1 MLTEQQL
8 HGIYMPIITPFL
20 PNGELDLE
28 SFHKLSSSL
37 VTQGIHGLV
46 VNGTTGESPTVSHE
60 EMSLLAAAAKSAIG
74 AADVPLVLGT
84 GTNDTRAS
92 VKKTELA
99 GKLGADA
106 VLAVVPYYNK
116 PSQRGI
122 IEHFRKIAEVG
133 VPVMVYEIPS
143 RTGIRMEIDT
153 VRTILDMDGIVGM
166 KDCSGSTELL
176 RALQSFGSV
185 KPVLSGDDTRLLDF
199 LEAGA
204 AGGMLAS
211 AHVRT
216 GDFLNIY
223 RSFREG
229 HIEEAQTLFDELTP
243 LMHLLFEE
251 PNPAPV
257 KWLLAE
263 LGQIS
268 HGTLRLPMV
277 EIGEELQA
285 KLLQTGVFPGDALA
299 L

>member
-8 HGIYMPIITPFL
+8 HGIYLPVVTPFL
-20 PNGELDLE
+20 PSGELDLE

-37 VTQGIHGLV
+37 VAEGIHGLV
-46 VNGTTGESPTVSHE
+46 VNGTTGESPTVSAE
-60 EMSLLAAAAKSAIG
+60 ELSLLSAAARSAIG
-74 AADVPLVLGT
+74 AAEIPLVLGS

-133 VPVMVYEIPS
+133 VPVIVYEIPG
-143 RTGIRMEIDT
+143 RTGVRMETDT
-153 VRTILDMDGIVGM
+153 VRAILDMDGVVGL
-166 KDCSGSTELL
+166 KDCSGGTDLL
-176 RALQSFGSV
+176 RELQSFGSV
-185 KPVLSGDDTRLLDF
+185 KPVLCGDDARLLDF

-216 GDFLNIY
+216 NDFLGVY
-223 RSFREG
+223 HSFRAG
-229 HIEEAQTLFDELTP
+229 RAAQAQSDFEELLP
-243 LMHLLFEE
+243 LMRLLFEE

-263 LGQIS
+263 QGRIA

-277 EIGEELQA
+277 EIGEELRGQ
-285 KLLQTGVFPGDALA
+285 LLRAGCFPGDALA

>member
-8 HGIYMPIITPFL
+8 HGIYLPIVTPFL
-20 PNGELDLE
+20 PGGELDLE

-37 VTQGIHGLV
+37 VAQGIHGLV
-46 VNGTTGESPTVSHE
+46 VNGTTGESPTVNAE
-60 EMSLLAAAAKSAIG
+60 ELSLLSAAAKSAIG
-74 AADVPLVLGT
+74 AAEIPLVLGT

-133 VPVMVYEIPS
+133 LPVIVYEIPG
-143 RTGIRMEIDT
+143 RTGVKMEVDT
-153 VRTILDMDGIVGM
+153 VREIMEMENIAGL
-166 KDCSGSTELL
+166 KDCSGSCDLL
-176 RALQSFGSV
+176 RELRSYGPS
-185 KPVLSGDDTRLLDF
+185 KPVLCGDDASL
-199 LEAGA
+199 LEALEVGA
-204 AGGMLAS
+204 AGGMLVS
-211 AHVRT
+211 AHVRPT
-216 GDFLNIY
+216 EFLNIY
-223 RSFREG
+223 RNFRSG
-229 HIEEAQTLFDELTP
+229 RFDEAYAEFEP
-243 LMHLLFEE
+243 LLPLIRLMFEE

-257 KWLLAE
+257 KWLLSE
-263 LGQIS
+263 MGQIG

-277 EIGEELQA
+277 EIGRELRG
-285 KLLQTGVFPGDALA
+285 KLLQAGVLPGDALA

>member
-8 HGIYMPIITPFL
+8 HGIYLPVVTPFL
-20 PNGELDLE
+20 PGGELDLE

-37 VTQGIHGLV
+37 ISQGIDGLV
-46 VNGTTGESPTVSHE
+46 VNGTTGESPTVSCE
-60 EMSLLAAAAKSAIG
+60 ELSLLSAAAKSAIG
-74 AADVPLVLGT
+74 ASKVPLVLGT

-99 GKLGADA
+99 GQLGADA

-116 PSQRGI
+116 PSQQGLI
-122 IEHFRKIAEVG
+122 AHFRKIAEVG
-133 VPVMVYEIPS
+133 IPVVVYEIPT
-143 RTGIRMEIDT
+143 RTGVSLELDT
-153 VRTILDMDGIVGM
+153 MRTILEIDGIVGV

-176 RALQSFGSV
+176 KGLQASGHH
-185 KPVLSGDDTRLLDF
+185 KPFLSGDDTKLLEF

-204 AGGMLAS
+204 AGGMLVS
-211 AHVRT
+211 AHVHT
-216 GDFLNIY
+216 QKFVQIY
-223 RSFREG
+223 RHFRMG
-229 HIEEAQTLFDELTP
+229 HMEQAQVMFDELMP
-243 LMHLLFEE
+243 LMKLMFEE

-263 LGQIS
+263 LGAIS

-277 EIGEELQA
+277 EIGEELRR
-285 KLLQTGVFPGDALA
+285 KLRETRVLPGDALA

>member
-8 HGIYMPIITPFL
+8 HGIYMPVITPFL
-20 PNGELDLE
+20 PSGELDLA
-28 SFHKLSSSL
+28 SFHKLSASL
-37 VTQGIHGLV
+37 VEQGIHGLV

-60 EMSLLAAAAKSAIG
+60 ELSLLSAAAKSAIG
-74 AADVPLVLGT
+74 AAEIPLVLGT

-133 VPVMVYEIPS
+133 LPVIVYEIPG
-143 RTGIRMEIDT
+143 RTGVRMEVDT
-153 VRTILDMDGIVGM
+153 ARAIMEMDGIAGM

-176 RALQSFGSV
+176 RALQASGHA
-185 KPVLSGDDTRLLDF
+185 KPVLSGDDARLLEF
-199 LEAGA
+199 LDAGA

-216 GDFLNIY
+216 EDFLSIY
-223 RSFREG
+223 RNFRAG
-229 HIEEAQTLFDELTP
+229 RREEALAVFEQLMP
-243 LMHLLFEE
+243 LMRLLFEE
-251 PNPAPV
+251 PNPAPI

-263 LGQIS
+263 LGHIS

-277 EIGEELQA
+277 EIGAELKG
-285 KLLQTGVFPGDALA
+285 KLLQTGVLPGDALA

>member
-20 PNGELDLE
+20 PNGEVDLE

-37 VTQGIHGLV
+37 VAQGMHGLV
-46 VNGTTGESPTVSHE
+46 VNGTTGESPTVSPE
-60 EMSLLAAAAKSAIG
+60 ELSLLSAAAKSAIG
-74 AADVPLVLGT
+74 AAKIPLVLGT

-122 IEHFRKIAEVG
+122 VEHFRQIASVG
-133 VPVMVYEIPS
+133 LPVIVYEIPS
-143 RTGIRMEIDT
+143 RTGVRMEIDT
-153 VRTILDMDGIVGM
+153 VRTILDMDNVAAL

-176 RALQSFGSV
+176 RTLQASGPV
-185 KPVLSGDDTRLLDF
+185 KPFLCGDDARLLEF

-204 AGGMLAS
+204 AGGMSAS
-211 AHVRT
+211 AHVRPEE
-216 GDFLNIY
+216 FLNLY
-223 RSFREG
+223 RNFRLG
-229 HIEEAQTLFDELTP
+229 QTDEARAIFESLLP
-243 LMHLLFEE
+243 LIGLLFEE
-251 PNPAPV
+251 PNPAPI
-257 KWLLAE
+257 KWMLAE
-263 LGQIS
+263 LGQIA

-277 EIGEELQA
+277 TIGEELQS
-285 KLLQTGVFPGDALA
+285 KLLHAGVLPGDALA
-299 L
+299 M